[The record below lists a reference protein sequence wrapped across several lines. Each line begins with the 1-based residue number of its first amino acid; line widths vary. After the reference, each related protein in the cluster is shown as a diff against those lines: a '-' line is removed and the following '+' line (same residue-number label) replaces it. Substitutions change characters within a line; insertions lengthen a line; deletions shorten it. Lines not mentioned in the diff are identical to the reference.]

1 MAANLNEQQAVDGI
15 PLSKY
20 WLIPP
25 SKRPKLLMPHPTMD
39 GEEIRVRAQA
49 VWDEFYSWRNVWE
62 RSRLVSSLKS
72 RIAFVLI
79 SKLYRQMY
87 ANTGIATD
95 SARVNRSALMARIMA
110 ARCRRLFMA
119 KPMPGLTMPALRVR
133 ERVA

>member
-1 MAANLNEQQAVDGI
+1 
-15 PLSKY
+15 
-20 WLIPP
+20 
-25 SKRPKLLMPHPTMD
+25 MPHPTME

-95 SARVNRSALMARIMA
+95 SARVNRSALMARIIA

-119 KPMPGLTMPALRVR
+119 RPMPGLTMPDLRVR

>member
-1 MAANLNEQQAVDGI
+1 
-15 PLSKY
+15 
-20 WLIPP
+20 
-25 SKRPKLLMPHPTMD
+25 
-39 GEEIRVRAQA
+39 
-49 VWDEFYSWRNVWE
+49 
-62 RSRLVSSLKS
+62 
-72 RIAFVLI
+72 
-79 SKLYRQMY
+79 MY